1 MNKVKSGIIWLAMV
15 IGLVFCVNL
24 IGTFVVK
31 GILDNLLSSA
41 MLGYAAKGETLL
53 HPTLKEPDEK
63 NKTNGLSGL
72 AIRALLDDT
81 RIMNGTNF
89 MGNFIFMN
97 VTVDQSGILFEKDG
111 LTPLS
116 KGIFADV
123 YEEREGESIDHIRY
137 TVGLLNVRDLSEL
150 DCAGEIYETL
160 KAYPEAVIR
169 LDAYSVSS
177 DFLVQPAVMTILDDK
192 GNTIKTYDCPCGG
205 DIIESDNT
213 YIYDENSSGGENDL
227 HSLCN
232 EMTLAYV
239 GERRADR
246 IAEKLVDKIE
256 FTGSDQSVYKPVY
269 GFGHYASKS
278 YEVRG
283 DYAMISVFN
292 YDFTG
297 SIIVYGI
304 LSCIL
309 ATLLTML
316 IKRR

>member
-1 MNKVKSGIIWLAMV
+1 MKKAKLCAIWLGMV
-15 IGLVFCVNL
+15 VVMVFCVNL

-31 GILDNLLSSA
+31 GVLDNLLTPA
-41 MLGYAAKGETLL
+41 MLGYAAKGETML
-53 HPTLKEPDEK
+53 HPTLKEPDEE

-89 MGNFIFMN
+89 LGNFIFMN
-97 VTVDQSGILFEKDG
+97 VTVDQSVIMFDKDG
-111 LTPLS
+111 LSTLS
-116 KGIFADV
+116 KGIYANV
-123 YEEREGESIDHIRY
+123 YEEQEEEGINHIRHC
-137 TVGLLNVRDLSEL
+137 VGLLNIRDFCEL
-150 DCAGEIYETL
+150 DCAEDVYQTL
-160 KAYPEAVIR
+160 KEHPGAVIKVNS
-169 LDAYSVSS
+169 YSNT
-177 DFLVQPAVMTILDDK
+177 DFLIQPASITILDSS
-192 GNTIKTYDCPCGG
+192 GNTVKTYDCPCSGEIILS
-205 DIIESDNT
+205 DIT
-213 YIYDENSSGGENDL
+213 YIYDDNSGGIENDL
-227 HSLCN
+227 HGFCN

-239 GERRADR
+239 GERTSDK
-246 IAEKLVDKIE
+246 IAEKLVDEIE
-256 FTGSDQSVYKPVY
+256 FTGSDQSVHKPGY